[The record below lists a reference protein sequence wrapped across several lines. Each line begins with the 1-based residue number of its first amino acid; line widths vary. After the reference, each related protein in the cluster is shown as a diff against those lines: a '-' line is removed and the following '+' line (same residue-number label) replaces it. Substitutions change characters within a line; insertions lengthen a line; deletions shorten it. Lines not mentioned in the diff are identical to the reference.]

1 MDLKVL
7 KFAADTKNHKLLKNY
22 DHILKQ
28 KNSFCGDEIV
38 ISIKIK
44 NKKVLKIGYSC
55 KSCIYTEASASM
67 LSGYLKNKSFG
78 EIQDI
83 VLELN
88 KFCMKQTKKLP
99 KKLSTLSKIINN
111 ENLSRK
117 DCLLLPFN
125 AIKKMISGI

>member
-1 MDLKVL
+1 
-7 KFAADTKNHKLLKNY
+7 
-22 DHILKQ
+22 
-28 KNSFCGDEIV
+28 
-38 ISIKIK
+38 
-44 NKKVLKIGYSC
+44 
-55 KSCIYTEASASM
+55 M